1 MTTKERK
8 IGARSVIVDTGAWD
22 SLGTGDFNQKRGAF
36 GEFVDERILTDRS
49 TAHQLIEIG
58 IIERAVSKRHEW

>member
-8 IGARSVIVDTGAWD
+8 FGERSLIMAMSAYDT
-22 SLGTGDFNQKRGAF
+22 LGTGDFNQKRGAF
-36 GEFVDERILTDRS
+36 AEFVDEHVLTDRP
-49 TAHQLIEIG
+49 TAHQLIG

>member
-1 MTTKERK
+1 M
-8 IGARSVIVDTGAWD
+8 IVDTGAWD
-22 SLGTGDFNQKRGAF
+22 SLGTGDFNQQRGAF
-36 GEFVDERILTDRS
+36 GEFVDKRVLTDRL